1 MKIVYSW
8 LKDFI
13 DITASAREVADAL
26 TSAGIEVASVTEIA
40 IPQGVKVARVTS
52 SVPHPNADKL
62 SLCQVDDGSGGEPLQ
77 IVCGAPNVTA
87 GIIVALAT
95 VGTKLSEDFKIGK
108 AKIRGVESFGMLCSE
123 KELGLSDNH
132 AGIMS
137 LPEDYKIGAPISN
150 YIPYDAVIEI
160 EITPNRGDCLSVLG
174 VAREVAARFN
184 LPIKDITKR
193 PQERGD
199 DPVSSAISVD
209 VETKERCPRYMGRLV
224 RNVTIAPSPEWMQRR
239 LSLAGLRPINN
250 VVDITNYILIQYGQ
264 PMHAFDY
271 NTIADKK
278 IIVKTAQTIGVT
290 QFTTLDGTERK
301 LVGDDLLICDGKRA
315 VALAGIMG
323 GAGSEITETTK
334 DVFLECAFFEQGGIR
349 KTSKRLG
356 LSTDSSYRFERGVD
370 PAQGL
375 ADALDTAA
383 ELMRE
388 LAGGSVSAGVID
400 THPNPF
406 NDKVIAMRPSRAS
419 RILGVNFS
427 ADSII
432 SSLNS
437 LGIKCLRESDDLLKC
452 TVPIFRHDI
461 TEEADLVEEV
471 GRQYGYDNI
480 PAAESADVKL
490 VRQPSTAETNR
501 NNARFALCYFGLNEI
516 MTNSMVSESRQKL
529 LTPES
534 GGQDNN
540 GITSLLEPVKILNPL
555 NPEMAEMRTSMAVSL
570 LDTVAY
576 NLNRKNKNNR
586 FFEIGKVFSPDEKT
600 GLANERDILAIIIEG
615 SCFPQSWG
623 NQELPND
630 FFVLKGIVESFAAH
644 CALGQTT
651 FARLES
657 GGALYGPERASV
669 TIHGGIGI
677 DAINKNKGINN
688 AKNAIIGTIGR
699 VSDKIC
705 KAFGIKSTVFYA
717 ELDLTEW
724 LSTPKP
730 LPKYAPLPKF
740 PALERDFSFVMPE
753 TLSSAV
759 VREEIVS
766 ISDLI
771 KTVRPFDV
779 YRGEKLGAGSKSVTF
794 SVEFRSP
801 EKTLTD
807 EDVADACAKIIS
819 SMENKHNAV
828 LRK

>member
-1 MKIVYSW
+1 MPVGGKGTMKIVYSW
-8 LKDFI
+8 LKDFV
-13 DITASAREVADAL
+13 DIPAAVTAGEVADAL

-40 IPQGVKVARVTS
+40 IPQGVKVARVAS
-52 SVPHPNADKL
+52 RVPHPNADKL
-62 SLCQVDDGSGGEPLQ
+62 SLCQVDDGSGGEPVQ

-87 GIIVALAT
+87 GMTVALAT

-137 LPEDYKIGAPISN
+137 LPEDYKIGAPLSD
-150 YIPYDAVIEI
+150 YIPYDAIIEI

-174 VAREVAARFN
+174 VAREVSARFN
-184 LPIKDITKR
+184 LPLKNIAKK
-193 PQERGD
+193 PQKRGD

-209 VETKERCPRYMGRLV
+209 VEAKERCPRYMGRLV

-278 IIVKTAQTIGVT
+278 IIVKTAEALGVT
-290 QFTTLDGTERK
+290 QFTTLDNTERK

-315 VALAGIMG
+315 VALAGVMG
-323 GAGSEITETTK
+323 GAGSEITEATK

-375 ADALDTAA
+375 VDALDTAA

-406 NDKVIAMRPSRAS
+406 DDKVITLRPSRAS
-419 RILGVNFS
+419 RILGVKFS

-432 SSLNS
+432 TSLNS
-437 LGIKCLRESDDLLKC
+437 LGIKCLRESEDLLKC
-452 TVPIFRHDI
+452 TVPLFRHDI
-461 TEEADLVEEV
+461 AEEADLVEEV

-480 PAAESADVKL
+480 PAAESANVKL

-501 NNARFALCYFGLNEI
+501 DNARFALCYFGLNEI
-516 MTNSMVSESRQKL
+516 MTNSMVSESRRKL
-529 LTPES
+529 LTP
-534 GGQDNN
+534 DA
-540 GITSLLEPVKILNPL
+540 EPVKILNPL
-555 NPEMAEMRTSMAVSL
+555 NPDMAEMRTSMAVSL

-586 FFEIGKVFSPDEKT
+586 FFEIGKVFSPDTKS

-630 FFVLKGIVESFAAH
+630 FFVLKGILEAFAAH
-644 CALGQTT
+644 CALGTLT

-657 GGALYGPERASV
+657 GGAALYGPECATV
-669 TIHGGIGI
+669 TVVHGKNT
-677 DAINKNKGINN
+677 IN
-688 AKNAIIGTIGR
+688 GTMGR
-699 VSDKIC
+699 VSEKIC
-705 KAFGIKSTVFYA
+705 KAFGIKSAVFYA

-724 LSTPKP
+724 LSAPKP
-730 LPKYAPLPKF
+730 LPKYSPLPKF

-759 VREEIVS
+759 VREEIMS
-766 ISDLI
+766 TSGLI

-819 SMENKHNAV
+819 SMEKKHGAA

>member
-1 MKIVYSW
+1 MKILYSW

-13 DITASAREVADAL
+13 DITTTAREVADAL
-26 TSAGIEVASVTEIA
+26 TSAGIEVASVTEVA
-40 IPQGVKVARVTS
+40 IPQGVKVARVIS
-52 SVPHPNADKL
+52 RVPHPNADKL
-62 SLCQVDDGSGGEPLQ
+62 SLCQVDDGSGGEPVQ
-77 IVCGAPNVTA
+77 IVCGAPNVAA
-87 GIIVALAT
+87 GMIVALAT

-137 LPEDYKIGAPISN
+137 LPEDYKIGAPLSD
-150 YIPYDAVIEI
+150 YIPYDAIIEI

-174 VAREVAARFN
+174 VAREVSARFN
-184 LPIKDITKR
+184 LPLKNIAKR

-209 VETKERCPRYMGRLV
+209 VEAKERCPRYMGRLV

-290 QFTTLDGTERK
+290 QFTTLDNTERK
-301 LVGDDLLICDGKRA
+301 LTGDDLLICDGKRA
-315 VALAGIMG
+315 AALAGIMG
-323 GAGSEITETTK
+323 GAGSEITEATK

-383 ELMRE
+383 ELMRG
-388 LAGGSVSAGVID
+388 LAGGSVAAGVVD
-400 THPNPF
+400 THPNSF
-406 NDKVIAMRPSRAS
+406 DDKVISLRPSRAS
-419 RILGVNFS
+419 RILGVKFS
-427 ADSII
+427 ADNII

-452 TVPIFRHDI
+452 TVPLFRHDI

-501 NNARFALCYFGLNEI
+501 DNARFALCYFGLNEI
-516 MTNSMVSESRQKL
+516 MTNSMVSESRRKL
-529 LTPES
+529 LTP
-534 GGQDNN
+534 DA
-540 GITSLLEPVKILNPL
+540 EPVKILNPL
-555 NPEMAEMRTSMAVSL
+555 NPEMAEMRTSLAISL

-586 FFEIGKVFSPDEKT
+586 FFEIGKVFSPDAKS

-630 FFVLKGIVESFAAH
+630 FFVLKGILEAFSAH

-657 GGALYGPERASV
+657 GGALYGSECASV
-669 TIHGGIGI
+669 TVHG
-677 DAINKNKGINN
+677 KNTIS
-688 AKNAIIGTIGR
+688 GTMGR

-717 ELDLTEW
+717 ELDLTDW

-753 TLSSAV
+753 TLLSAAV
-759 VREEIVS
+759 KEEILS
-766 ISDLI
+766 ISGLI
-771 KTVRPFDV
+771 KTVIPFDV

-807 EDVADACAKIIS
+807 EDAADACAKIIS
-819 SMENKHNAV
+819 VMEKKHGAM